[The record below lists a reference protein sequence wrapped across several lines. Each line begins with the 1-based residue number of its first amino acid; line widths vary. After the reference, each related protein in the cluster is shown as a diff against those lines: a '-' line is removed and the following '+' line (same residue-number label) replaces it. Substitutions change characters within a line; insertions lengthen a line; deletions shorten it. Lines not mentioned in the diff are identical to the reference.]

1 MVSPEFRLKYGVR
14 GIPSVPG
21 IPSKGVPQL
30 ADGIHELPDLPEQ
43 WQKAPQ
49 SERGYYLENHVVD
62 TAVERFERVTAV
74 CHLLRRVITNYLADY
89 PGV

>member
-1 MVSPEFRLKYGVR
+1 MLFQPTFAKMLPVLYRSDGLGPEISIGQNKHGA
-14 GIPSVPG
+14 PG

-74 CHLLRRVITNYLADY
+74 CH
-89 PGV
+89 